1 MGRRQRARIGKARI
15 PERAFTSF
23 LISKCPFIYNR
34 RRWHFA
40 GSPHMSRSIIAR
52 IATSADGFIARRD
65 GSVDCLN
72 ERPRPKG
79 SYGMGEF
86 YRSIDTILWGRKT
99 YDVALEFQ
107 RQGVKGAAFDPNVKN
122 YVFSRNP
129 PAAPPPGVEFVSEDV
144 KPFARRLRAVRGKD
158 IWMMGGGELIAS
170 FLDAGEIDA
179 FSIHIVPTLTVRH
192 RGPRKLPSSS
202 IRPAMFSCTCL
213 TATAVSSPISLTVS
227 VRSTA
232 SDALIGRPLPS
243 RTTSRMRRPAE
254 PADSSTTSCCQ
265 SAIAAASGRAST
277 SGAAIG

>member
-1 MGRRQRARIGKARI
+1 
-15 PERAFTSF
+15 
-23 LISKCPFIYNR
+23 
-34 RRWHFA
+34 
-40 GSPHMSRSIIAR
+40 MSRRIIAR

-65 GSVDCLN
+65 GSVDFLN

-99 YDVALEFQ
+99 YDVALDFQ

-158 IWMMGGGELIAS
+158 IWMMGGGGLIAS

-179 FSIHIVPTLTVRH
+179 FSIHIVPTLIGEGIPLLAPRH
-192 RGPRKLPSSS
+192 RRVPLKLKGVRKFPDGVVHLDYEIS
-202 IRPAMFSCTCL
+202 RP
-213 TATAVSSPISLTVS
+213 
-227 VRSTA
+227 
-232 SDALIGRPLPS
+232 
-243 RTTSRMRRPAE
+243 PA
-254 PADSSTTSCCQ
+254 
-265 SAIAAASGRAST
+265 
-277 SGAAIG
+277 